1 MVSNAPEV
9 SKTIQNG
16 TIYAVTK
23 FHDVNSAPT
32 HMIGFMISDLEYVED
47 VSGSVPL
54 RIYAKQQAIDS
65 GYADKALEVSA
76 MLLAAFEQYLG
87 KPYAMEKLDQAAI
100 PHINFGE
107 L

>member
-1 MVSNAPEV
+1 MSNAPEV

-23 FHDVNSAPT
+23 FHDIDSAPT

-54 RIYAKQQAIDS
+54 RVYAKPQAIHS
-65 GYADKALEVSA
+65 GYADKAMEVSA
-76 MLLAAFEQYLG
+76 MMLAAFEQYLG
-87 KPYAMEKLDQAAI
+87 KPLALRKLDQAAI
-100 PHINFGE
+100 PQFNLGK